1 MADRSYINDAA
12 HWRQRAEETRALAN
26 DMKDEKLKQ
35 TMLRIAEDYARLTQW
50 AEARIMRRP
59 PNSQ

>member
-35 TMLRIAEDYARLTQW
+35 TMLRIAEDYARLTHW